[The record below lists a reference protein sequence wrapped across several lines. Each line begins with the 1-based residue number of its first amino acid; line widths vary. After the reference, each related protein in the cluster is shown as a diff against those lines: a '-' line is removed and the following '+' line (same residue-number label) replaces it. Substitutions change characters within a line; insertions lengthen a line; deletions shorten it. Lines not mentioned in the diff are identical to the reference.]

1 MSLDST
7 NLVAWRHYLKF
18 YRGSYG
24 ALLASILAS
33 VAQSATIFPIA
44 YLVRVTFDEVIPGG
58 DLRDTVISGLA
69 IVGLNC
75 LAGGLALWSRR
86 VTLGLTKN
94 AILNYRDELL
104 KRMYTLSRSY
114 LTKIDQAE
122 MHASIVQDTER
133 LDETTNALISNL
145 LPATAVSVALG
156 VVLAY
161 TNWLLFLL
169 LVALSPAVYLLNRHM
184 GRRVTEQVGAF
195 HRAFARFSKGILFVL
210 QKMDLT
216 NVQAAEEFE
225 IERQRGHMEEL
236 RRASGSLA
244 WQRTAYTLV
253 QSTLL
258 NLSSVVILI
267 VGGRAVSDGSMTV
280 GALLAYYVSVSLMTS
295 QLRIVSASIPRII
308 QGNQSIANL
317 FNILQIRDS
326 VPYTGTARVRFQGGI
341 ALEAVSFR
349 YKDLPVLRNV
359 DVQMRPG
366 STVALIGPNGSGKST
381 AVYLILGFYRPQS
394 GRLTADGQPYDT
406 LDIVSLRRSV
416 GVVMQDPII
425 FPGTIFEN
433 ITYGLAEASPDDVAR
448 AALIATAHD
457 FIELLPEGYDT
468 LVGERGVLLSGG
480 QCQRIALARALL
492 GDPSLLI
499 LDEPTN
505 HLDREAIHQLMRNL
519 SGMRNR
525 PSILIVSHDPDVV
538 RGADRV
544 YSLRDGTVERGR

>member
-1 MSLDST
+1 MFLDST

-33 VAQSATIFPIA
+33 VAQSGTIFPIA

-75 LAGGLALWSRR
+75 LAGGLALWSRHAA
-86 VTLGLTKN
+86 LGLTKK

-267 VGGRAVSDGSMTV
+267 VGGWAVSDGSMTV

-326 VPYTGTARVRFQGGI
+326 VPYTGTARIRFEGGI

>member
-326 VPYTGTARVRFQGGI
+326 VPYTGTARIRFEGGI

-359 DVQMRPG
+359 DVQIRPG